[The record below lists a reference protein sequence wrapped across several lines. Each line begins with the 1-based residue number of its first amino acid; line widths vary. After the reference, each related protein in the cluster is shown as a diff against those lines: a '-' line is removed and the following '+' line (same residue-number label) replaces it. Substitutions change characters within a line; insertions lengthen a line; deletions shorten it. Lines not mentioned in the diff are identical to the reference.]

1 MASCQTKT
9 YFITN
14 YLKRECGHYARI
26 INEVDDY
33 KKHILKKGKGGN
45 ECEGVNPRRTQSS
58 SDTSN
63 KHAASEKSRNQI
75 SNNKKHAGCFH

>member
-9 YFITN
+9 YSITN

-33 KKHILKKGKGGN
+33 KKHILEKGKGGN
-45 ECEGVNPRRTQSS
+45 EC
-58 SDTSN
+58 
-63 KHAASEKSRNQI
+63 
-75 SNNKKHAGCFH
+75 